1 LKLAKSIEMKF
12 TAVVCILIL
21 LKTSTAQVATC
32 QDDGGVNTDWFFI
45 YKPPDSLDSKIIK
58 SGPNPVWERSAR
70 AINEIAD
77 HAISRTM
84 ADFIAE
90 NINIKVLAYSDDPPN
105 MPPQNVNSKAKGVLL
120 IDNRETDAAAW
131 FVHTVPKF
139 LAYRGPYSWPAS
151 ETAKGHMFLCVSFT
165 EAHLNSVGM
174 KTGLSL

>member
-1 LKLAKSIEMKF
+1 LKLGKSIKMKF

-32 QDDGGVNTDWFFI
+32 KNDRDEDTDWFFV
-45 YKPPDSLDSKIIK
+45 YKPPNALNSKIIQ
-58 SGPNPVWERSAR
+58 SGPNPVWAASAQTIDQ
-70 AINEIAD
+70 AAVHSIF
-77 HAISRTM
+77 RTM
-84 ADFIAE
+84 ASFVAE
-90 NINIKVLAYSDDPPN
+90 HMDIKVLAYSDNPPN
-105 MPPQNVNSKAKGVLL
+105 MPPQTVNSKAKGVLL